1 METGTDGEVDLSRN
15 PGLLKIAVLERHHAT
30 GRIGVGLL
38 DGRYGLRNGAIATT
52 ISHDSHNIVV
62 AGDNEDDML
71 CAVRALERMDGA
83 LSWYPDSVFRP
94 LLRRRSENS

>member
-1 METGTDGEVDLSRN
+1 MNRSFWAMV
-15 PGLLKIAVLERHHAT
+15 T
-30 GRIGVGLL
+30 GREPADMRIDNVRIVDVFSGAFREGRVSVGQGRWLL
-38 DGRYGLRNGAIATT
+38 PGF
-52 ISHDSHNIVV
+52 
-62 AGDNEDDML
+62 NEDDML

>member
-1 METGTDGEVDLSRN
+1 MRIDNVRIADVFSGAFREGRWLL
-15 PGLLKIAVLERHHAT
+15 PGF
-30 GRIGVGLL
+30 
-38 DGRYGLRNGAIATT
+38 
-52 ISHDSHNIVV
+52 
-62 AGDNEDDML
+62 NEDDML